1 MRNPHFLYIKTVHKL
16 LCNRNIF
23 PLSGAKIKKKVKGNN
38 KRWAERIKEGARWV
52 VQIGPLTSSA

>member
-23 PLSGAKIKKKVKGNN
+23 PLSGAKIKKKIPLCK
-38 KRWAERIKEGARWV
+38 KV
-52 VQIGPLTSSA
+52 VQIWTEPRGLEKFSTK